1 MNFAALN
8 FAPEL
13 LQAIKACGFKKLTP
27 IQEQSIP
34 LARQGKDLLATAQT
48 GTGKTAAYALPILQQ
63 MIDRPKKPIECSPR
77 VLILAPTRELTEQ
90 VADNIKQFAQ
100 FLPLK
105 TISIFGG
112 VKLTGQATKL
122 RAGVDIVVATPGRL
136 LEHIE
141 LCNVNLSKVE
151 FVVLDEADRML
162 DMGFIIDIQ
171 KLLNNATGKHQT
183 LLFSATSSH
192 AVTLLANTLLKRHV
206 TVAISKQNVTAD
218 TVTHVCYPVEERRKY
233 ELFNELIRTQNWF
246 QVLAF
251 TSTKEQADTLIK
263 SLKDDN
269 ISAAVCH
276 GDKTQGA
283 RRRALQDFKDNKIQ
297 VLVATEV
304 AARGLDIDGL
314 DFVVNLNLPFL
325 AEDYVHR
332 IGRTG
337 RAGKKGTAIS
347 FISREEE
354 RTLAAIE
361 AMIGTRIKRIF
372 MEGYEV
378 GDREPLIKSLHEK
391 PSFAKTKMRN
401 KPTET
406 RITSKTSDTKND
418 APVSAA
424 KQARIT
430 NKSGI
435 KTAKVKT
442 SPSKKIA
449 DGKTSVKLAIKKPVV
464 KKETIKRD
472 TIKKASTRKSPTI
485 KTTLSKTKGTKV
497 AERKSTNTTSR
508 SKKR

>member
-1 MNFAALN
+1 MNFASLS

-13 LQAIKACGFKKLTP
+13 LKALKACGFKTLTP
-27 IQEQSIP
+27 IQAQAIP
-34 LARQGKDLLATAQT
+34 LARRGKDLLATAQT

-63 MIDRPKKPIECSPR
+63 MIETPKPVIACSPR
-77 VLILAPTRELTEQ
+77 ALILAPTRELTEQ
-90 VADNIKQFAQ
+90 VADNVKQFAQ
-100 FLPLK
+100 CLTLNI
-105 TISIFGG
+105 TSVYGG

-122 RAGVDIVVATPGRL
+122 RAGVDILVATPGRL
-136 LEHIE
+136 REHIE

-162 DMGFIIDIQ
+162 DMGFIDDINA
-171 KLLNNATGKHQT
+171 LLSGATHKHQT

-192 AVTLLANTLLKRHV
+192 AVTLMANKLLKRHETIAV
-206 TVAISKQNVTAD
+206 SKQNTTAD
-218 TVTHVCYPVEERRKY
+218 TVNHVCYPVEERRKY

-251 TSTKEQADTLIK
+251 TSTKEQADKLIK
-263 SLKDDN
+263 SLKDDK

-297 VLVATEV
+297 VLVATEI
-304 AARGLDIDGL
+304 AARGLDIEGL

-354 RTLAAIE
+354 RTLAVIE
-361 AMIGTRIKRIF
+361 AMIGTRVKRVF

-378 GDREPLIKSLHEK
+378 GDREPLIKSLQK
-391 PSFAKTKMRN
+391 KTKNTHTNVLNNKRVEK
-401 KPTET
+401 KPTGKITAEKRT
-406 RITSKTSDTKND
+406 ASTKRIVTKTTTTTKSTTKSTTKRTAPKTIAPKKISKK
-418 APVSAA
+418 
-424 KQARIT
+424 T
-430 NKSGI
+430 NK
-435 KTAKVKT
+435 
-442 SPSKKIA
+442 
-449 DGKTSVKLAIKKPVV
+449 
-464 KKETIKRD
+464 
-472 TIKKASTRKSPTI
+472 
-485 KTTLSKTKGTKV
+485 
-497 AERKSTNTTSR
+497 
-508 SKKR
+508 

>member
-1 MNFAALN
+1 MNFASLS

-13 LQAIKACGFKKLTP
+13 LKALKACGFKTLTP
-27 IQEQSIP
+27 IQAQAIP
-34 LARQGKDLLATAQT
+34 LARRGKDLLATAQT

-63 MIDRPKKPIECSPR
+63 MIETPKPVIACSPR
-77 VLILAPTRELTEQ
+77 ALILAPTRELTEQ
-90 VADNIKQFAQ
+90 VADNVKQFAQ
-100 FLPLK
+100 CLTLNI
-105 TISIFGG
+105 TSVYGG

-122 RAGVDIVVATPGRL
+122 RAGVDILVATPGRL
-136 LEHIE
+136 REHIE

-162 DMGFIIDIQ
+162 DMGFIDDINA
-171 KLLNNATGKHQT
+171 LLSGATHKHQT

-192 AVTLLANTLLKRHV
+192 AVTLMANKLLKRHETIAV
-206 TVAISKQNVTAD
+206 SKQNTTAD
-218 TVTHVCYPVEERRKY
+218 TVNHVCYPVEERRKY

-251 TSTKEQADTLIK
+251 TSTKEQADKLIK
-263 SLKDDN
+263 SLKDDK

-297 VLVATEV
+297 VLVATEI
-304 AARGLDIDGL
+304 AARGLDIEGL

-354 RTLAAIE
+354 RTLAVIE
-361 AMIGTRIKRIF
+361 AMIGTRVKRVF

-378 GDREPLIKSLHEK
+378 GDREPLIKSLQK
-391 PSFAKTKMRN
+391 KTKNTHTNVLNNKRVEK
-401 KPTET
+401 KPTGKITAEKRT
-406 RITSKTSDTKND
+406 ASTKRIVTKTTTTKSTTKSTTKRTAPKTIAPKKISKK
-418 APVSAA
+418 
-424 KQARIT
+424 T
-430 NKSGI
+430 NK
-435 KTAKVKT
+435 
-442 SPSKKIA
+442 
-449 DGKTSVKLAIKKPVV
+449 
-464 KKETIKRD
+464 
-472 TIKKASTRKSPTI
+472 
-485 KTTLSKTKGTKV
+485 
-497 AERKSTNTTSR
+497 
-508 SKKR
+508 